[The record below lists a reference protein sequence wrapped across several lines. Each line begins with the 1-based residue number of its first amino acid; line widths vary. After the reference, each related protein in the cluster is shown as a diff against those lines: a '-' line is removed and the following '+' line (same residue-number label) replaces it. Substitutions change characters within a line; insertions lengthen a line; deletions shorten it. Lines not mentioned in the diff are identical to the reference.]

1 MANKYYWVNRLLEN
15 QYERGSKAMDMELVK
30 IYGIASKN
38 IENIVAKLWLE
49 LMEDGIVSGN
59 RLYQYGRFFKLQEQI
74 NAILNALGEK
84 EVSLLQG
91 ELEGL
96 YNILYE
102 EVSEMLP
109 VVTTDLI
116 LINPETA
123 KEVVNAN
130 FKGGKFSE
138 RIWLRQDELK
148 SQLLSVITD
157 SAVLG
162 KDYIK
167 VSKLLA
173 ERMNV
178 GLSASKRLVRTETMR
193 VLNSAAC
200 NSAKDRGYKEYT
212 ILVEGNACDECIETY
227 KGKTFTLGIDAPPPA
242 HPNCR
247 CIPKIIIPKRS

>member
-15 QYERGSKAMDMELVK
+15 QYERGSKAMDMELIK
-30 IYGIASKN
+30 LYKQATSS
-38 IENIVAKLWLE
+38 IESIVIKLWLE
-49 LMEDGIVSGN
+49 LMEGDVVSGS
-59 RLYQYGRFFKLQEQI
+59 RLYQYGRYFKLQEQI
-74 NAILNALGEK
+74 NAILQALGEK
-84 EVSLLQG
+84 EIQLLG
-91 ELEGL
+91 GNLEGL
-96 YNILYE
+96 YAALYS
-102 EVSEMLP
+102 EVSDLLP

-148 SQLLSVITD
+148 NQLLSVVTD

-162 KDYIK
+162 KDYMK

-212 ILVEGNACDECIETY
+212 VLVEKDACEDCIEAY
-227 KGKTFTLGIDAPPPA
+227 KGKTFTLGVDTPPCL
-242 HPNCR
+242 HPFCK
-247 CIPKIIIPKRS
+247 CTVKIIIPKRS